1 MEIRILDRID
11 KNPHGQ
17 KISRFNKF
25 KVSLKYDTVASP
37 FYFEWV
43 FDPDDDKAINLAHVS
58 HFHIVEVHHG
68 GEQLLKGYILSESF
82 TDKSVATTNVLAGY
96 SLPGVI
102 EDCQIPPDISSQFD
116 GMTFRQIVSKVL
128 EKFAFSFSVD
138 SSVSAL
144 MDSVFPVTQVSEGD
158 TIKKYLTDL
167 ASQKN
172 INITH
177 DRYGNLLFTRVKADL
192 KPIYYFKRGVPGVEM
207 SLVFNGQAM
216 HSHITVRKQAGIDG
230 GNAGEFTVRNPYVP
244 YVYRPTVIKQDS
256 GDDIDTEQA
265 AKNALAE
272 ELKNIKLVI
281 KISRWDNIGSGKI
294 FRPNNVISVLNR
306 EVFIYEKTDFFI
318 EAVDLEGDE
327 KQMTATLT
335 CVLVEV
341 YNGKTPVNIFTK
353 WEQ

>member
-17 KISRFNKF
+17 KITHFNKF

-37 FYFEWV
+37 FYFEWL
-43 FDPDDDKAINLAHVS
+43 FDPDDENAINLAHVS
-58 HFHIVEVHHG
+58 HFHIVEVHHN

-82 TDKSVATTNVLAGY
+82 TDKSVATTNALAGY

-102 EDCQIPPDISSQFD
+102 EDCQIPPDISMQFD
-116 GMTFRQIVSKVL
+116 NMTFREIVKKIL
-128 EKFAFSFSVD
+128 APFAFSFTVD

-144 MDSVFPVTQVSEGD
+144 MDTVFPVTQVSDGD
-158 TIKKYLTDL
+158 TIKKFLTDL
-167 ASQKN
+167 ASQKD

-177 DRYGNLLFTRVKADL
+177 DRYGNLLFTKVKANL
-192 KPIYYFKRGVPGVEM
+192 KPIAYFKRGLPGVEM
-207 SLVFNGQAM
+207 SLVFNGQPL
-216 HSHITVRKQAGIDG
+216 HSHITVRKQASIDG
-230 GNAGEFTVRNPYVP
+230 GNAGESTVRNPYVP
-244 YVYRPTVIKQDS
+244 YVYRPKVIKQDS
-256 GDDIDTEQA
+256 GDDIATDQA
-265 AKNALAE
+265 ARNALAE
-272 ELKNIKLVI
+272 ELKNIKLII
-281 KISRWDNIGSGKI
+281 KISRWDNFATNKI

-306 EVFIYEKTDFFI
+306 EIFIYEKTDFFI

-327 KQMTATLT
+327 KEMTATLT

-341 YNGKTPVNIFTK
+341 YNGKTPQNIFTK